1 MHHIFMLLGHTILI
15 CCSELVGV
23 IRRNMEVSLKN
34 VAFLCEGVCVCVC
47 VCVHL
52 YVFVN

>member
-1 MHHIFMLLGHTILI
+1 MHQIFMMLGHTILI
-15 CCSELVGV
+15 CCLELVGV

-34 VAFLCEGVCVCVC
+34 VAFFLCEGVR

-52 YVFVN
+52 CVFVN